1 MRGCFLYRRQQ
12 YLARKAFPAYAGM
25 FLSRLQLM
33 SPVMAFP
40 AYAGMFL
47 TPKCERKISVC
58 FPRVCGDVSVLLNS
72 GSAVWELSPRMR
84 GCFRVAFE
92 ADRSLEAFPA
102 YAGMFPKHTK
112 ASFLQGRFPRVC
124 GDVSRLF
131 SIKRSTLKLSPRM
144 RGCFFNLV
152 RRGKRHDAFPA
163 YAGMF
168 PRGGSQS
175 EMSGSFPRVCGDVSS
190 ALQAD
195 AGLKRLSPRM
205 RGCF

>member
-1 MRGCFLYRRQQ
+1 
-12 YLARKAFPAYAGM
+12 
-25 FLSRLQLM
+25 M

-144 RGCFFNLV
+144 RGCF
-152 RRGKRHDAFPA
+152 
-163 YAGMF
+163 
-168 PRGGSQS
+168 
-175 EMSGSFPRVCGDVSS
+175 
-190 ALQAD
+190 
-195 AGLKRLSPRM
+195 
-205 RGCF
+205 

>member
-1 MRGCFLYRRQQ
+1 
-12 YLARKAFPAYAGM
+12 
-25 FLSRLQLM
+25 
-33 SPVMAFP
+33 
-40 AYAGMFL
+40 
-47 TPKCERKISVC
+47 
-58 FPRVCGDVSVLLNS
+58 
-72 GSAVWELSPRMR
+72 MR

-168 PRGGSQS
+168 LASLGLESLPL
-175 EMSGSFPRVCGDVSS
+175 SFPRVCGDVSTFAKC
-190 ALQAD
+190 ALRVT
-195 AGLKRLSPRM
+195 LFSPRM
-205 RGCF
+205 RGCFWGLLFERHAAEVLPAYAGIFLPLKAWR

>member
-1 MRGCFLYRRQQ
+1 
-12 YLARKAFPAYAGM
+12 
-25 FLSRLQLM
+25 M

-124 GDVSRLF
+124 GDVSARRQ
-131 SIKRSTLKLSPRM
+131 SIGNVRQLSPRM
-144 RGCFFNLV
+144 RGCFF
-152 RRGKRHDAFPA
+152 GFA
-163 YAGMF
+163 
-168 PRGGSQS
+168 S
-175 EMSGSFPRVCGDVSS
+175 
-190 ALQAD
+190 
-195 AGLKRLSPRM
+195 
-205 RGCF
+205 

>member
-1 MRGCFLYRRQQ
+1 
-12 YLARKAFPAYAGM
+12 
-25 FLSRLQLM
+25 M

-205 RGCF
+205 RGCFRAWTRCIQECAAFPAYAGMFL